1 MTIKQAE
8 EMTGLTRSNIRFYE
22 KEKLIEPSRNGRND
36 YRDYSEGDIERL
48 KKIAFLRT
56 LEVSIEDI
64 RSIISGQISLTK
76 VLEKQNTL
84 LQNQI
89 ENLNNAKTICEKI
102 LESGN
107 VSFDELQAEKYV
119 TDLQN
124 YWQDSKDVFKLDS
137 VSFLYI
143 WGSFITWS
151 IITALCLI
159 ISLWSYSKLPSEIPV
174 QWNHETVS
182 SLADK
187 KFIFAYPAACVLIR
201 IILRPFFYAKLA
213 ASNVWREI
221 ITEYLTNY
229 TCFIALSM
237 EVFSILFIYGAA
249 KSIVTVLLID
259 TIVLIGLLAIGIA
272 KTKGYIPS
280 IKSN

>member
-8 EMTGLTRSNIRFYE
+8 EKTGLTRSNIRFYE
-22 KEKLIEPSRNGRND
+22 KEKLIEPSRNRGND
-36 YRDYSEGDIERL
+36 YRDYSEEDIERL

-64 RSIISGQISLTK
+64 RSIISGQIALTE
-76 VLEKQNTL
+76 VLEKQNAL

-89 ENLNNAKTICEKI
+89 EDLNNAKAICEKI
-102 LESGN
+102 LESEN

-119 TDLQN
+119 SNLQN
-124 YWQDSKDVFKLDS
+124 YWNDSKAVFKLDS

-143 WGSFITWS
+143 WGSFITWA

-174 QWNHETVS
+174 QWNHGIVS

-187 KFIFAYPAACVLIR
+187 KFIFAYPAACILIR
-201 IILRPFFYAKLA
+201 IILRPVFYAKLA

-229 TCFIALSM
+229 SCFIALSM
-237 EVFSILFIYGAA
+237 EVFSILFIHGVA

-259 TIVLIGLLAIGIA
+259 TVVLIGLLAVGIV
-272 KTKGYIPS
+272 KVEGYS
-280 IKSN
+280 Q

>member
-8 EMTGLTRSNIRFYE
+8 EKTGLTRSNIRFYE

-36 YRDYSEGDIERL
+36 YRDYSEEDIERL

-64 RSIISGQISLTK
+64 RSIISGQIALTEA
-76 VLEKQNTL
+76 LEKQNAL

-89 ENLNNAKTICEKI
+89 EDLNNAKAICEKI

-119 TDLQN
+119 SNLQN
-124 YWQDSKDVFKLDS
+124 YWNDSKAVFKLDS

-143 WGSFITWS
+143 WGSFITWA

-174 QWNHETVS
+174 QWNHGIVS

-187 KFIFAYPAACVLIR
+187 KFIFAYPAACILIR
-201 IILRPFFYAKLA
+201 IILRPVFYAKLA

-229 TCFIALSM
+229 SCFIALSM
-237 EVFSILFIYGAA
+237 EVFSILFIYGVA

-259 TIVLIGLLAIGIA
+259 TVVLIGLLAIGIA
-272 KTKGYIPS
+272 KMEGYT
-280 IKSN
+280 